1 MQGWLGWLHDSPL
14 GEAMRNEVW
23 LYPLIE
29 VVHITGFAVLVGAV
43 TLFDLRL
50 LGYSRNLS
58 VRALADYLLRWAM
71 AALLLIVPAG
81 LMMFAAQPE
90 DFANNPVFILK
101 LCLIAMAGANA
112 ALFHLGVY
120 RSVAGWDV
128 NATTPGIARFQA
140 LLSMLLWVVV
150 ILCGRLLAYT

>member
-1 MQGWLGWLHDSPL
+1 MQGWLGWLHDSSL

-23 LYPLIE
+23 LYPVIE
-29 VVHITGFAVLVGAV
+29 VVHIVGFAVLVGAV

-50 LGYSRNLS
+50 LGYSRTLPVS
-58 VRALADYLLRWAM
+58 ALADHLLRWAM

-101 LCLIAMAGANA
+101 LCLIATAGANA

-128 NATTPGIARFQA
+128 NAPAPGTARFQA
-140 LLSMLLWVVV
+140 LLSMLLWIAV